1 MSAYLDI
8 SHAACRHCAAGIPFS
23 QGRPKLYH
31 WQSGMFS
38 SVECTAPTKDAVIE
52 QQASEIAGLRKA
64 VKRAEEAEQRTDA
77 RYTQLM
83 AIENSISGGAYEG
96 GPVGEYIEAVTKLR
110 TERDFA
116 THRLSLSLGIVEE
129 LRTALNRLSKLLAVC
144 KVRSPATKSILNGNI
159 EAAGA
164 ALALTAPDSL
174 HMGEITTL
182 KAKLTEAELDTKCAV
197 DANVLNIRIRDEL
210 RDERNLARAEIAM
223 HALKMERVRE
233 VLEKEGCDSR
243 CASVTYRMGRDED
256 NEEDFVPVNGSCDC
270 FKSRLSALAGTGKDK
285 ESDLAKT
292 ADALSEENSLLRE
305 AISPLLS
312 YWAMQDENDRHDLG
326 ASDCHAL
333 RNPTPATPEKK

>member
-174 HMGEITTL
+174 HMEEVATL
-182 KAKLTEAELDTKCAV
+182 KAKLAEAEKDRARLNESVEFREPVKPVTVKGDPV
-197 DANVLNIRIRDEL
+197 DLYQCPCG
-210 RDERNLARAEIAM
+210 
-223 HALKMERVRE
+223 ERV
-233 VLEKEGCDSR
+233 KSWNKFCPNCGSR
-243 CASVTYRMGRDED
+243 IKWT
-256 NEEDFVPVNGSCDC
+256 N
-270 FKSRLSALAGTGKDK
+270 
-285 ESDLAKT
+285 
-292 ADALSEENSLLRE
+292 
-305 AISPLLS
+305 
-312 YWAMQDENDRHDLG
+312 
-326 ASDCHAL
+326 
-333 RNPTPATPEKK
+333 